1 MISVKDLIKTS
12 NGTRI
17 LRGVSFEVPPQTVL
31 GIIGASGSGKTTLL
45 RCLNGLERIDGG
57 MIEADGLRLE
67 PNLSR
72 SEYNRRVNELRRKV
86 GTVFQHLYLFPHLT
100 VLGNVIEAPTRA
112 TVPHPKA
119 ISEAYELL
127 ESVGLKE
134 KARRY
139 PESLSGGEQQ
149 RVAIARAL
157 AMHPALLMFDE
168 PTSALDPKRS
178 AGLRSLLRG
187 FVERGHTMVIVS
199 HSIGFLEGLA
209 DQLLYM
215 EAGEVV
221 EAGATDLV
229 LNSLRD
235 PRTKDFVEQ
244 AKCGIAAKPD
254 SSASGFS
261 DLSCSRK
268 SHGLISG
275 HTNPPEPC
283 ASKAVAEQSASREIH

>member
-1 MISVKDLIKTS
+1 MIRVTDLIKQA

-17 LRGVSFEVPPQTVL
+17 LRGVSFEVAPQTVL
-31 GIIGASGSGKTTLL
+31 GVIGASGSGKTTLL
-45 RCLNGLERIDGG
+45 RCLNGLERVDGG
-57 MIEADGLRLE
+57 VIECEDVHLDA
-67 PNLSR
+67 NLSEH
-72 SEYNRRVNELRRKV
+72 EYSRRVKELRRKV

-100 VLGNVIEAPTRA
+100 VLGNIIEAPTHVLR
-112 TVPHPKA
+112 VPRKKA
-119 ISEAYELL
+119 QTEAYELL
-127 ESVGLKE
+127 ESVGLRD

-187 FVERGHTMVIVS
+187 FVTRGHTMVIVS

-215 EAGEVV
+215 EGGEVV
-221 EAGATDLV
+221 EFGETEKI
-229 LNSLRD
+229 LNSPQD
-235 PRTKDFVEQ
+235 PRTKDFVQQ
-244 AKCGIAAKPD
+244 A
-254 SSASGFS
+254 
-261 DLSCSRK
+261 
-268 SHGLISG
+268 
-275 HTNPPEPC
+275 
-283 ASKAVAEQSASREIH
+283 Q